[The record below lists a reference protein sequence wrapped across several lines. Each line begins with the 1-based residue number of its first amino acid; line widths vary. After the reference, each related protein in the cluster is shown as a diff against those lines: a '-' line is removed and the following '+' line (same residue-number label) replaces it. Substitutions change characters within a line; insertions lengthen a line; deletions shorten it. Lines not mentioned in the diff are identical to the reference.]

1 MHDET
6 MTERATIDRA
16 HLAQLHGRELA
27 TFRGGPP
34 AIRAALAERPSA
46 PAWRGADELDGE
58 VAGEFP
64 VFVERAEGASL
75 HVRRR
80 DRPHRSLPRRHRRDD
95 GHFQPQPWTP

>member
-16 HLAQLHGRELA
+16 HLAQLHGRRLA
-27 TFRGGPP
+27 F
-34 AIRAALAERPSA
+34 RAARPRSAAHCRARPSA

-64 VFVERAEGASL
+64 VFVERAEGA
-75 HVRRR
+75 HFTCV
-80 DRPHRSLPRRHRRDD
+80 D
-95 GHFQPQPWTP
+95 GIDHIDLCLGDTGAMMGHSQPQPWTP